1 MDHPSLIRRVLF
13 VLLCGAWLFLLLSLG
28 SFHATDWPSHAVYP
42 YPPIQNVMGAP
53 GAFVSYYMYMT
64 LGQGIFPV
72 LFFTGVCVA
81 LTMYGN
87 RVTDLWLRGIGLTLL
102 AVAFAAGGAI
112 GEPRGPPGPPPREG
126 GGPGHRRAGLPP
138 PPP

>member
-1 MDHPSLIRRVLF
+1 MTDEERTRASRRDPPFITHHSSFSIRHMDHPSMLRRVVF

-53 GAFVSYYMYMT
+53 GAFVAYYMYMT

-87 RVTDLWLRGIGLTLL
+87 RVTDLWLRGIGITL
-102 AVAFAAGGAI
+102 
-112 GEPRGPPGPPPREG
+112 
-126 GGPGHRRAGLPP
+126 
-138 PPP
+138 